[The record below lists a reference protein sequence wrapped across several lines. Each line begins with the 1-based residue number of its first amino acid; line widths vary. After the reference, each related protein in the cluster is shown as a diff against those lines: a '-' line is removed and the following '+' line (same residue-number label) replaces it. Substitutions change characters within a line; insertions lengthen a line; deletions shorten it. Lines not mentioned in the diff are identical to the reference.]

1 MSEVN
6 SWYALPYRVT
16 GGLASSAQ
24 RAHKRPV
31 CSFEG
36 REPWASR
43 VPLDVF
49 PDTSIGYS
57 EPPQGRIRGK
67 HAKRSV
73 AMSIQTKI
81 AGYSRN
87 VGRSLIQG
95 VAVATMLVAYGVSS
109 IGSYGM
115 TALGLGGVTA
125 LSLAGT
131 AQPAQAQRRRRRGGG
146 GIVLDLGDFGIG
158 FGGDRRRRRRGDDRR
173 RRRRR

>member
-1 MSEVN
+1 
-6 SWYALPYRVT
+6 
-16 GGLASSAQ
+16 
-24 RAHKRPV
+24 
-31 CSFEG
+31 
-36 REPWASR
+36 
-43 VPLDVF
+43 
-49 PDTSIGYS
+49 
-57 EPPQGRIRGK
+57 
-67 HAKRSV
+67 
-73 AMSIQTKI
+73 MSIQTKI

-125 LSLAGT
+125 LSLAAT

-146 GIVLDLGDFGIG
+146 GVFIDLGDFGVG

-173 RRRRR
+173 RRRRRR